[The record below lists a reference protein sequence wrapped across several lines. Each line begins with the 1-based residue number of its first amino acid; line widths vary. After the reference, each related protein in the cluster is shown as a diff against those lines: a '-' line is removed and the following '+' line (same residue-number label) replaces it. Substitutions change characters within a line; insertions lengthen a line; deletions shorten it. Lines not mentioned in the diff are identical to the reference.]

1 MKNLSALILFVLF
14 AHAANAQS
22 ADLQKIESILK
33 KQLTG
38 KLFLGGL
45 YDAPCYGIEQVKIS
59 ATGELVL
66 TGAGGCNKTLFIKDA
81 SITTEGSKVY
91 IRQSEP
97 EINISFYT
105 EETAILAKAFTDL
118 RNILINAEKN
128 VPVKKETVE
137 IKTNSPEMKRD
148 EQTGK
153 KYQPLFNDYP
163 LSMLE
168 SKATEP
174 GLYQD
179 AIKETQTKPD
189 VKKTKRKV
197 GNIIGEAVL
206 YYNKTTQVAELF
218 FNEQG
223 KFYYYN
229 RTVDIQY
236 LDAVNKALAAKG
248 FSLGTIINT
257 NGATENTWTK
267 QGYPY
272 IYKIQYLAGQ
282 KKVSMAI
289 LDKDI
294 LK

>member
-1 MKNLSALILFVLF
+1 MKNLPALILFVLF
-14 AHAANAQS
+14 AHAVNAQS

-45 YDAPCYGIEQVKIS
+45 YDAPCYGIEQVRLT
-59 ATGELVL
+59 ATGEMVL
-66 TGAGGCNKTLFIKDA
+66 TGGGGCNKTLFIKDA
-81 SITTEGSKVY
+81 MVSTENTKVY
-91 IRQSEP
+91 LRQSEP
-97 EINISFYT
+97 KINISFYT

-118 RNILINAEKN
+118 KNILINAEKN
-128 VPVKKETVE
+128 APVKKETVE
-137 IKTNSPEMKRD
+137 IKTTPPEMKRD
-148 EQTGK
+148 DQAVK

-189 VKKTKRKV
+189 VKKTNRKV
-197 GNIIGEAVL
+197 GNTNGEAIL

-229 RTVDIQY
+229 RTVEIQY
-236 LDAVNKALAAKG
+236 LDAVNKTLAAKG
-248 FSLGTIINT
+248 FSLGTITNT

-272 IYKIQYLAGQ
+272 IYKIQYIAGQ